1 MRKTRVNSRANIE
14 HGARRSARHSPR
26 TARIKHLSINI
37 SFTKSVPP
45 RPRFLLLSR
54 YLLPW
59 FRRRSFLSLRVT
71 QCGVLRRRMVLFF
84 GGDFGAKK
92 IRHTRNAL
100 YLIKLFVRPL
110 FAARKH
116 VTTYR
121 WSWISR
127 KAGINLPRKRSR
139 WRAFFS
145 FSVIMSKFSLSLSLS
160 FF

>member
-14 HGARRSARHSPR
+14 YGARRSARHSPR

-71 QCGVLRRRMVLFF
+71 QCGVLRRRMVLFL
-84 GGDFGAKK
+84 GGFWSKKNTTHSKRTLFNKAFRPSSFRRAQTRYHILDFTKSGDKPTAKA
-92 IRHTRNAL
+92 ITLACV
-100 YLIKLFVRPL
+100 F
-110 FAARKH
+110 
-116 VTTYR
+116 
-121 WSWISR
+121 
-127 KAGINLPRKRSR
+127 
-139 WRAFFS
+139 
-145 FSVIMSKFSLSLSLS
+145 
-160 FF
+160 